1 MLQTINDF
9 VQPYIDQLL
18 SIFNGFEYYL
28 QAAIL
33 LVIAIFVVIGLFV
46 FLKKFI
52 KLFIFLAIIGG
63 VFYYVYTQTD
73 LLDSILGSGYVTT
86 GIKMLLFN

>member
-1 MLQTINDF
+1 METINNF
-9 VQPYIDQLL
+9 VKPYIDQLL
-18 SIFNGFEYYL
+18 SVFNGFAPYL

-52 KLFIFLAIIGG
+52 KLFIFLAILGGIGYFLYSKG
-63 VFYYVYTQTD
+63 Y
-73 LLDSILGSGYVTT
+73 LDSILGSGYITT
-86 GIKMLLFN
+86 SIKMLIF